1 MPKRSVDWKE
11 SLSQELLESVENRR
25 QYFMGLLEESFSWRE
40 ALREIVKVIGL
51 KEYAELS
58 GFKSPN
64 LLNQLSDEKDIR
76 VSTLEKM
83 ISPLGVTLT
92 FWQNDEAS

>member
-25 QYFMGLLEESFSWRE
+25 EYFMGLLEEGFSWRE

-83 ISPLGVTLT
+83 VSPLGVSLT
-92 FWQNDEAS
+92 FWQDDKAS

>member
-25 QYFMGLLEESFSWRE
+25 EYFMGLLEEGFSWRE

-83 ISPLGVTLT
+83 ISPLGVNIT
-92 FWQNDEAS
+92 FWKDIQAS